1 MTSTY
6 VLQKKGKPMHIEPLS
21 PDEFTAPITVIT
33 GGWSHERDRSLLSG
47 HTVVNALTG
56 LGIRTRTID
65 LHSDRDTLVTSL
77 QGSELAFLAI
87 AGRGGEDG
95 ALQGLLETLGAP
107 YTGSGVLSSAVGM
120 NKAVAKRLVSAAGVR
135 VAGSTRVGLTAD
147 APTEADR
154 IAELCGY
161 PVIIK
166 PVSEGGSIGLTLARS
181 PEELTAALLAAGDTD
196 LMAEEYV
203 SGRSISVGILEERD
217 GTVHVLPPLETET
230 AEGIYSYAAKRT
242 AGGTTYHCPARVS
255 AQHHE
260 ALHRQ
265 AGTAHRALGC
275 RSYSRHD
282 FVVSGTSG
290 AVWLEVNTLPGLSR
304 HGNLARMATVA
315 GLSYEQLL
323 AHIVRGAG
331 TDRESGPEG
340 A

>member
-1 MTSTY
+1 
-6 VLQKKGKPMHIEPLS
+6 MHIERLS
-21 PDEFTAPITVIT
+21 PDEFTGPITVIT
-33 GGWSHERDRSLLSG
+33 GGWSQERDRSLLSG
-47 HTVVNALTG
+47 NTVVNALTE

-65 LHSDRDTLVTSL
+65 LHSDRDTLVACL
-77 QGSELAFLAI
+77 QGSELALLAI
-87 AGRGGEDG
+87 AGRGAEDG
-95 ALQGLLETLGAP
+95 ALQGLLETLGTH

-120 NKAVAKRLVSAAGVR
+120 NKVVAKRLVSAAGVR
-135 VAGSTRVGLTAD
+135 VAGSTRVVVTAD
-147 APTEADR
+147 AGAEADR

-166 PVSEGGSIGLTLARS
+166 PVSEGGSIGLTLAS
-181 PEELTAALLAAGDTD
+181 NPEELTTALLEVGGTD

-203 SGRSISVGILEERD
+203 SGRSISVGILEDRD

-242 AGGTTYHCPARVS
+242 TDGTTYHCPARVS
-255 AQHHE
+255 ALHHE
-260 ALHRQ
+260 ALHQQ
-265 AGTAHRALGC
+265 ARTAHRALGC

-282 FVVSGTSG
+282 FVVSETAG

-315 GLSYEQLL
+315 GLSYEQLI
-323 AHIVRGAG
+323 AHIVRGAS
-331 TDRESGPEG
+331 TDREAGPEG